1 MYELLL
7 INIILNTKKLIPID
21 KKYLLLMRAEYEFI
35 CNHVAM
41 YGVVCDKTTFV
52 VEFRDFDFVE
62 VNESLEYVLYKI
74 KEAYTFSEVSS
85 LLEKN
90 SDKIKQDS
98 IQASE
103 FLKDKLSELLNEVKP
118 KHREDVDIVRNSR
131 ERALLYQ
138 ERLQNSGLMGITT
151 GVVELDNIL
160 HGWLNEDLVTIFA
173 RTNEGKS
180 WIALFFSVMA
190 WAVGKRVL
198 FYSGEMSKEVVG
210 YRFDTLYKHY
220 SNTALMQGLKTLGDD
235 NTVDDYLAYI
245 DDLSQKDGFIVITPR
260 DLGDK
265 PTVRDIENLCDEF
278 KPDLICIDQLTLM
291 RDMRNGE
298 NKRIRYNN
306 ISEDLFGLSE
316 KLQKPILAVTQARRD
331 SGKKKEER
339 DLPPEL
345 DEIYES
351 DGIAQN
357 STRVISM
364 KVTGRI
370 LKLAIKKNRY
380 GEKEKEV
387 YMIWDKDRG
396 ILKPFIEDGEQ
407 QSSLSE
413 EYGF

>member
-1 MYELLL
+1 
-7 INIILNTKKLIPID
+7 
-21 KKYLLLMRAEYEFI
+21 MRAEYEFI

-118 KHREDVDIVRNSR
+118 KHREDVDIVRNSK